1 MKLLLGKCRV
11 QERLHGQWGG
21 GGRLLFVFAA
31 LMVRFAPL
39 IGRGVEVY
47 VMQGVCS

>member
-1 MKLLLGKCRV
+1 MKLLLGKFRV

-21 GGRLLFVFAA
+21 GDRSLVVLAA

-47 VMQGVCS
+47 VM